1 MMSNLEI
8 VDAKFVREFIATYE
22 AMFFKD
28 HAEFETYVD
37 FSASARRVYSR
48 WKREIPLL
56 GRKGELLIVEPSSG
70 EIRRG
75 AKKDY
80 PKIAPFDS
88 EKNYRAA
95 IKEEGGEV
103 PKEGL
108 RAA

>member
-1 MMSNLEI
+1 MPSSNSLSPPT
-8 VDAKFVREFIATYE
+8 RRCSSRTR
-22 AMFFKD
+22 
-28 HAEFETYVD
+28 
-37 FSASARRVYSR
+37 ASSRPTSISPPPRRVYSR

>member
-1 MMSNLEI
+1 MPDVQLLI
-8 VDAKFVREFIATYE
+8 GTPKGAFILDSDPQRADW
-22 AMFFKD
+22 AL
-28 HAEFETYVD
+28 
-37 FSASARRVYSR
+37 RG
-48 WKREIPLL
+48 PLCE
-56 GRKGELLIVEPSSG
+56 GWPIHDLIVEPSSG